1 MNDTTRIARK
11 RQLEQ
16 TIANCPTCKGL
27 GRTKLDIADPT
38 DPRFGRLLPCPTCH
52 AETSVL
58 RQIQI
63 MERLQ
68 GPISRHTALIGT
80 LLACTFENL
89 HTEQNPQLV
98 AARNAVI
105 RFVREEIPWVYMY
118 GPPGNGKTHLA
129 AAAANHL
136 ISQGKAVLF
145 ATAPELLAMVRQGF
159 DDGRAEPLI
168 RLCERVPWLVVD
180 DLGAERLNDW
190 AAEVMFRIFNA
201 RYSTCIPTLVVS
213 NVCPDDIAELRLR
226 SRFLDTGL
234 CQVVP
239 NGAEDYR
246 QRKRMAQREP
256 VFSDQYPTARRL
268 DPVIAGGNGAGKDTL

>member
-1 MNDTTRIARK
+1 LGAKKSRK
-11 RQLEQ
+11 NVHLSSS
-16 TIANCPTCKGL
+16 
-27 GRTKLDIADPT
+27 
-38 DPRFGRLLPCPTCH
+38 LLCYT
-52 AETSVL
+52 
-58 RQIQI
+58 
-63 MERLQ
+63 
-68 GPISRHTALIGT
+68 GG
-80 LLACTFENL
+80 
-89 HTEQNPQLV
+89 

-105 RFVREEIPWVYMY
+105 RFMQEEISWVYMY

-136 ISQGKAVLF
+136 IAQGKAVLF

-213 NVCPDDIAELRLR
+213 NVCSDDIAELRLR

-234 CQVVP
+234 YHVVP

-246 QRKRMAQREP
+246 QRKRTAQREP
-256 VFSDQYPTARRL
+256 VFSDQYPTVRRL
-268 DPVIAGGNGAGKDTL
+268 DPVVAGGNGAGRETL